1 MASDVRQGA
10 HVLVVNT
17 MFPPPYVGGAE
28 RSVEALCLELIAA
41 GHRVTVLAL
50 KSKGSVDVQDVEG
63 IEVIRL
69 RIPNLFWK
77 WGNRRRRARVLET
90 LWNLIDLSATIGLAH
105 VSRIARKIG
114 PDVIVTNNISGWA
127 YGPWAFAAS
136 SAIPLVHV
144 VRDYNLLCV
153 RSNLMRNGLC
163 ETICGK
169 CRPRRDA
176 SRRNWPGGT
185 VVGISR
191 RVVELH
197 QEHGLFADTDV
208 TYSHPRITNA
218 GQPAAPRAADRAG
231 RELVLGYLG
240 RLGPEK
246 GVELMLSAAERAGVT
261 VHVAGAGQDSYRD
274 DLARRFPRAEF
285 VGEVDANNFLSS
297 VDALVVPSVWEEPF
311 GRVAAEAA
319 VLGVPSFISER
330 GGLAE
335 AAESHGGRFHLIDP
349 EDETALA
356 LAFTKFLNGSLI
368 FSDPVVSRFPSTD
381 IADIVRHVVQ
391 VRASRRSNADLDS
404 R

>member
-1 MASDVRQGA
+1 MTATGIPQGA
-10 HVLVVNT
+10 RVLVVNT

-28 RSVEALCLELIAA
+28 RSVEALCLDLLAA
-41 GHRVTVLAL
+41 GHTVTVLAL
-50 KSKGSVDVQDVEG
+50 KGKGSMDVQDVKG
-63 IEVIRL
+63 VTVIRL

-77 WGNRRRRARVLET
+77 WGSRRRRPRVFET
-90 LWNLIDLSATIGLAH
+90 LWNLIDLSATVGIAH
-105 VSRIARKIG
+105 VGRLAKKIS

-127 YGPWAFAAS
+127 YGPWVYAAS
-136 SAIPLVHV
+136 SGIPLVHV

-163 ETICGK
+163 NTICVK

-176 SRRNWPGGT
+176 SQRNWPGGT

-197 QEHGLFADTDV
+197 QKHGLFAGADV

-218 GQPAAPRAADRAG
+218 GQQRAAPATDRLA
-231 RELVLGYLG
+231 RHLVLGYLG

-246 GVELMLSAAERAGVT
+246 GVEVMLAAAERAGVT
-261 VHVAGAGQDSYRD
+261 VRVAGAGQDSYRD

-285 VGEVDANNFLSS
+285 VGQVDANEFLSS
-297 VDALVVPSVWEEPF
+297 IDALVVPSVWEEPF

-319 VLGVPSFISER
+319 ILGVPSIISQR

-356 LAFTKFLNGSLI
+356 VVFMKFLDGSLT
-368 FSDPVVSRFPSTD
+368 FSDPLVSRFPSTD
-381 IADIVRHVVQ
+381 ISIIVQKVLQDSASGRSDAD
-391 VRASRRSNADLDS
+391 S
-404 R
+404 

>member
-1 MASDVRQGA
+1 MRSDDAGRAA

-28 RSVEALCLELIAA
+28 RSVEALCQELAAA
-41 GHRVTVLAL
+41 GHKVTVLAL
-50 KSKGSVDVQDVEG
+50 KGEGAADVKDVQG
-63 IEVIRL
+63 ITVIRL

-77 WGNRRRRARVLET
+77 WGSRRRRPRVLEA
-90 LWNLIDLSATIGLAH
+90 LWNVIDLSAVVGRARIGRVARALA
-105 VSRIARKIG
+105 

-127 YGPWAFAAS
+127 YGPWGFAAS
-136 SAIPLVHV
+136 SGTPLIHV

-176 SRRNWPGGT
+176 SVRNWPGGT

-191 RVVELH
+191 RVVDLH
-197 QEHGLFADTDV
+197 RKHGLFREADV

-218 GQPAAPRAADRAG
+218 GRTAASRVERDPG
-231 RELVLGYLG
+231 SEPVLGYLG

-246 GVELMLSAAERAGVT
+246 GVEVMLAAAERAGASVR
-261 VHVAGAGQDSYRD
+261 VAGTGQDSYRD
-274 DLARRFPRAEF
+274 DLASRFPRADF
-285 VGEVDANNFLSS
+285 VGQVDANEFLSS
-297 VDALVVPSVWEEPF
+297 IDALIVPSVWEEPF

-319 VLGVPSFISER
+319 TLGVPSIISNR

-335 AAESHGGRFHLIDP
+335 AAESHGGSFHLIDP
-349 EDETALA
+349 EDEETLSATLRSFA
-356 LAFTKFLNGSLI
+356 AGTLVFTE
-368 FSDPVVSRFPSTD
+368 PEPSRYPSTD
-381 IADIVRHVVQ
+381 IPDV
-391 VRASRRSNADLDS
+391 VRAVLHDDATGRPETNRR
-404 R
+404 